1 MLLDGSL
8 QIIGLYR
15 KDSGIYIC
23 TANNGIGRP
32 IQREFQLEV
41 TGKQH
46 TGHQMSGFKCISQP
60 TICTTCKVVYFNT
73 VHMHEYLTAW
83 GMSSMRS
90 IYEAGGNYILTIYSL
105 EHDSRN
111 KVFYYIITIITPPVA
126 LNMSRKSFIQQ
137 IYFFIMH

>member
-15 KDSGIYIC
+15 KDSGVYIY
-23 TANNGIGRP
+23 TADNGIGRP

-46 TGHQMSGFKCISQP
+46 TGHQMYGLKCISLTP
-60 TICTTCKVVYFNT
+60 ICTTYKAVSFKT
-73 VHMHEYLTAW
+73 VHMHEHLTAW

-90 IYEAGGNYILTIYSL
+90 IYEAGGNCTLTIYSL

-111 KVFYYIITIITPPVA
+111 KVFYYIIAIITPPVA

-137 IYFFIMH
+137 IYCFIAH

>member
-23 TANNGIGRP
+23 TADNGIGRP

-41 TGKQH
+41 TGKQY
-46 TGHQMSGFKCISQP
+46 TGHQMSGLKCISLP

-73 VHMHEYLTAW
+73 AHMHEYLTAW

-90 IYEAGGNYILTIYSL
+90 IYVAEGKYILTIYSL

-111 KVFYYIITIITPPVA
+111 KIFYYIIAIITPPVA
-126 LNMSRKSFIQQ
+126 LNMSRHSFIQQ